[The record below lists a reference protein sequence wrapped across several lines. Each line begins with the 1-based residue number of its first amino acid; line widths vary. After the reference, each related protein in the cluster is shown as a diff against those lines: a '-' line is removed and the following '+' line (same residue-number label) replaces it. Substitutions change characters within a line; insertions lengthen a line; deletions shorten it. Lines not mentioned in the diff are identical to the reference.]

1 MWGELRNAFTI
12 LTILPLE
19 GPVTSPRSDPAR
31 SATYFPVVGA
41 FIGGVL
47 WAVDFTGGFLPAGVR
62 AALLLIASTAV
73 TGGLHLDGL
82 ADTCDGI
89 FSRAGRERALEIM
102 RDSRLGALGATGL
115 VLTLLLKF
123 GLLTELAP
131 AYRALTLFLMPVC
144 GRQAM
149 VLLMSIYPYARRA
162 EGLGG
167 AFAGRVGGRQIRG
180 SLILTICLIL
190 AGALLSGAGKPA
202 LAGLFSGFVL
212 TFGLVYLVSRYVAAR
227 LGGMTGD
234 TYGAANEAAELVFL
248 FFAAAALKG

>member
-1 MWGELRNAFTI
+1 MSGDLRNAFTI
-12 LTILPLE
+12 LTILPWK
-19 GPVTSPRSDPAR
+19 GPTNSPPTDPAR

-47 WAVDFTGGFLPAGVR
+47 LAVDFAGGFLPAHVR

-115 VLTLLLKF
+115 VLFLLLKF
-123 GLLTELAP
+123 GLLTELTP
-131 AYRALTLFLMPVC
+131 RYRVLTLFLMPVC

-149 VLLMSIYPYARRA
+149 VLLMSIYPYARR
-162 EGLGG
+162 EQGLGG
-167 AFAGRVGGRQIRG
+167 AFAGRVGWRQTLG
-180 SLILTICLIL
+180 SFTLTICLIL
-190 AGALLSGAGKPA
+190 AGTALSGTGRTA
-202 LAGLFSGFVL
+202 LASLFFSFVL

-248 FFAAAALKG
+248 FVAAAALKG